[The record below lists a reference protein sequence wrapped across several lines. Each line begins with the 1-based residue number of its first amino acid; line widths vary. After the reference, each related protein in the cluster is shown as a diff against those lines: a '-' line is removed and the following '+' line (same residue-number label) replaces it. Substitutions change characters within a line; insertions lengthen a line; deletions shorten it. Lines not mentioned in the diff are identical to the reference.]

1 MKNTKHWLITG
12 SGIALLA
19 VGFFLMKN
27 IDNSNNFLMNLPY
40 AFVGIGSGV
49 FGSGMGSIV
58 TSRTLKK
65 HPETQRVLEI
75 EKKDER
81 NIAISNRAKAKAYDA
96 MTFVFGAL
104 MVSFALMGIELV
116 AVLLLVFSYLFVHG
130 YGIYYR
136 CKYDREM

>member
-40 AFVGIGSGV
+40 VFVGIGSGV

-75 EKKDER
+75 EKKDGSSVVCVGR
-81 NIAISNRAKAKAYDA
+81 KN
-96 MTFVFGAL
+96 
-104 MVSFALMGIELV
+104 
-116 AVLLLVFSYLFVHG
+116 
-130 YGIYYR
+130 
-136 CKYDREM
+136 

>member
-1 MKNTKHWLITG
+1 
-12 SGIALLA
+12 
-19 VGFFLMKN
+19 MKN

-40 AFVGIGSGV
+40 VFVGIGSGV

-75 EKKDER
+75 EEKDER

>member
-1 MKNTKHWLITG
+1 M
-12 SGIALLA
+12 ALLYWRW
-19 VGFFLMKN
+19 FFPYEKYRQFQQLPV
-27 IDNSNNFLMNLPY
+27 NLPY
-40 AFVGIGSGV
+40 VFVGIGSGV

-96 MTFVFGAL
+96 MTFVFGA
-104 MVSFALMGIELV
+104 ADG
-116 AVLLLVFSYLFVHG
+116 LLRTDG
-130 YGIYYR
+130 
-136 CKYDREM
+136 D